1 MTDRTALAADVVT
14 VQNTGAIK
22 NGTDAV
28 NYLNSQCGA
37 GYLTAVAAFPSG
49 FNFDKNTGTLT
60 YTSNLYWRACGN
72 GNTRAMAITGYPSN
86 GGLATCPLAGWYKWD
101 SGETYDCIKYTV
113 GDAGHF
119 GGYAG
124 LGCNW
129 GTNYAC
135 TNNPTF
141 GNQVEVQALQPPTSP
156 SSRSYGGLQGVVPN
170 WSSVK
175 NSSGSYPFN
184 RWGAYCAY
192 FKYNDDGSNP
202 SWLWGNDGGGGCVD
216 MSITVTWTSY
226 NYTLTPV
233 ISGVPTSADAGTSVN
248 PTGAI
253 TKVGTSDSA
262 PTQWK
267 TGKFTLAPGVAP
279 PAWPVGGMSSGSD
292 PSVQFSG
299 WSPIANGSG
308 VVVNSSPYGL
318 PGAFSPDT
326 LSAALP
332 IGTSVCYT
340 LSVQPRA
347 YNSGVQDGNWQ
358 HTFACVTISKSPK
371 IQISGGDLMVGR
383 TVPAPSPS
391 ATISVSSRSTI
402 GGKDYGSWVEYA
414 AFAPSPSAGGGGT
427 ANILT
432 GGCLASDYTRSNA
445 ALTGCDASQR
455 KLTFANNTACGVS
468 TFGCYGTMSAR
479 TNLVATYSSNPNPGA
494 YTTMAATPT
503 IDFGTLPANAR
514 YYYKLTS
521 PVTVSGQLKPG
532 MSVIIVS
539 NSLIT
544 VAGDITDNG
553 GSYNSLD
560 AVPQVLLLTSGN
572 IQINDTVSN
581 INAWLYAG
589 DTISTCNAVQVAP
602 SKYTDG
608 TGVNALGAGTPCD
621 AKPLTINGPIS
632 AGHLQL
638 RRTYGA
644 TGASGGSPAD
654 TAEAFNLRADASLWA
669 KNQSIAT
676 NVITTV
682 YTQELPPRY

>member
-1 MTDRTALAADVVT
+1 MLVSEVVARRFLLVCGATIASLGTFLLSSQPAFAYTSNYNSSMAANSRMSYGNGDDYCSNGGYYNHGTVWLSNDGSNYYSEKVSVAGNSTSVT
-14 VQNTGAIK
+14 VQIRGAVNSCGFNDFTDDYYYAANVAPDGASSGKLSIWGGNGQTFYRGMISANTPYNAWTSQGSSLTATLDVSGVAPCTAASGGVATGTTRVGIYRQLRIDWPNTWMGADGTEWIDVSVTRSCPYNYSLTPNIQVNPRAAEADSNVTVTRSVSK
-22 NGTDAV
+22 TGTDTPSTHWEEWMFTLPPGSSPV
-28 NYLNSQCGA
+28 TN
-37 GYLTAVAAFPSG
+37 PSG
-49 FNFDKNTGTLT
+49 LSSNMLAPSQQFPYVGISKVDEGDTAFTQATNF
-60 YTSNLYWRACGN
+60 
-72 GNTRAMAITGYPSN
+72 
-86 GGLATCPLAGWYKWD
+86 
-101 SGETYDCIKYTV
+101 
-113 GDAGHF
+113 
-119 GGYAG
+119 
-124 LGCNW
+124 LG
-129 GTNYAC
+129 
-135 TNNPTF
+135 
-141 GNQVEVQALQPPTSP
+141 
-156 SSRSYGGLQGVVPN
+156 
-170 WSSVK
+170 
-175 NSSGSYPFN
+175 
-184 RWGAYCAY
+184 
-192 FKYNDDGSNP
+192 
-202 SWLWGNDGGGGCVD
+202 
-216 MSITVTWTSY
+216 
-226 NYTLTPV
+226 
-233 ISGVPTSADAGTSVN
+233 N
-248 PTGAI
+248 PTG
-253 TKVGTSDSA
+253 
-262 PTQWK
+262 TQPVQ
-267 TGKFTLAPGVAP
+267 L
-279 PAWPVGGMSSGSD
+279 PANLPVGS
-292 PSVQFSG
+292 Q
-299 WSPIANGSG
+299 
-308 VVVNSSPYGL
+308 
-318 PGAFSPDT
+318 
-326 LSAALP
+326 
-332 IGTSVCYT
+332 VCFT
-340 LSVQPRA
+340 LSVKPEG
-347 YNSGVQDGNWQ
+347 YNNGAIDQKWKHRDPD
-358 HTFACVTISKSPK
+358 CVTISKSPK
-371 IQISGGDLMVGR
+371 IQISGGDVMVGR
-383 TVPAPSPS
+383 VVPAPSPS
-391 ATISVSSRSTI
+391 ATISVSPRSTV
-402 GGKDYGSWVEYA
+402 GGKGYASWVEYA

-455 KLTFANNTACGVS
+455 KLTFANNTACGAS

-479 TNLVATYSSNPNPGA
+479 TDLVATYSSAPDG
-494 YTTMAATPT
+494 YTVQAAAPT